1 MAKTIY
7 DVAREARVS
16 ISTVSRVINNQIYVS
31 AETREKVLNA
41 MQGYHPSEVAQ
52 GLVTKKTMTLG
63 VIISQDPDY
72 FFSNSNY
79 TKVLRGIGVMAKQRN
94 YRILLDV
101 NESESDYSTLY
112 RGRKVDG
119 LILISIRTRSKYIN
133 KLIDNKIPFV
143 LIGDYPDENRQVPKV
158 EVNDKIAALQAVSHL
173 LLLGHSKIGLIS
185 GPLSYAS
192 GVNRQEGY
200 RAALES
206 HGIAYRQSYVEVV
219 KYVSEEAGYQ
229 AARTLL
235 MTGDRPTAIF
245 AFNDTIA
252 LGVYQAAEEL
262 GMAIPGDLS
271 VVGFDDSEVAKYLN
285 PPLATVWQPAYEKG
299 LKAAEILI
307 NSLNRPAQAPVENPS
322 LLLPGKL
329 LLRGSCVSPR

>member
-16 ISTVSRVINNQIYVS
+16 ISTVSRVINNQAYVS

-101 NESESDYSTLY
+101 NDSETDYSTLY

-119 LILISIRTRSKYIN
+119 LILISVRTRCKYIS
-133 KLIDNKIPFV
+133 KLVDNKIPFV
-143 LIGDYPDENRQVPKV
+143 LIGDYPDGNGKVPKV
-158 EVNDKIAALQAVSHL
+158 EIDDKMAAVQAVTHL
-173 LLLGHSKIGLIS
+173 LLLGHTKIGLIG
-185 GPLSYAS
+185 GPLNYAS
-192 GVNRQEGY
+192 GVNRLEGY
-200 RAALES
+200 QAALES
-206 HGIAYRQSYVEVV
+206 QGIGYRQSYVEVV
-219 KYVSEEAGYQ
+219 KYVSEEAGHQ
-229 AARTLL
+229 AAKALL

-262 GMAIPGDLS
+262 GLAIPGDLS
-271 VVGFDDSEVAKYLN
+271 VIGFDDSEVAKYLN
-285 PPLATVWQPAYEKG
+285 PPLTTVWQPAYEKG

-307 NSLNRPAQAPVENPS
+307 NALNRKAKIEEESAS

-329 LLRGSCVSPR
+329 LIRGSCASPR